1 MDTNRELDGLLERMV
16 TEYVARNRAAKI
28 LKGLLDEAGVGF
40 FPVVDH
46 VTLRTLDID
55 RRAEQF
61 VALGYAFDETLEY
74 DDWYA
79 KVYRKSGYPALFVD
93 QAYGGDR
100 GKSSII
106 PGWVNIFGDKVFHHV
121 AVRVE
126 DIDKAVERLK
136 KNGVIFAGNIV
147 GAAGGQLRQIF
158 SSPEMVDGQPFTVLE
173 LAERHRGYQG
183 FLPPQA
189 DSLMKSTAPSL

>member
-28 LKGLLDEAGVGF
+28 LKALLDDAGVGF

-46 VTLRTLDID
+46 LTLRTLDID

-61 VALGYAFDETLEY
+61 VTLGYAFDETLQY

-79 KVYRKSGYPALFVD
+79 KVYRKVGYPALFVD
-93 QAYGGDR
+93 QAYGDDR

-106 PGWVNIFGDKVFHHV
+106 PGWVKTFGDQVFHHI
-121 AVRVE
+121 AIRVE

-136 KNGVIFAGNIV
+136 KNGVVFAGKIV

-173 LAERHRGYQG
+173 LAERHRGYLG

-189 DSLMKSTAPSL
+189 DSLMKSSAPPL